1 MQLTTIIGI
10 LFGSLGIALYV
21 WYALALSKL
30 FPIFGIEDWKGYI
43 PFYNT
48 ALLFKLAAYNPLFVL
63 IGLVP
68 FVGITAIWVIQVL
81 AMRKLASHYWR
92 DDTETLLLAIFLPP
106 LWVQRFTQ
114 VLTGAAGGGS
124 RAKQPAHAAPQA
136 AAAVNGAGS
145 NGTVANG
152 AAQIGA
158 GPNGAGSNGAGLNG
172 AVANGAAQ
180 TGPRRSGGPQ
190 TQKPQASPP
199 HTPDSETPAQ
209 QVKTG
214 QLNGSQAAT
223 SQPSAVAATVVSSG
237 SPQTTPQP
245 TAAGLSTAPYRAK
258 RAQFDPQTELLSQ
271 SQPPQAAVA
280 PAAAEIRRTGQ
291 MQNTSDSDSFADQS
305 MTSSDSSLVMSVGT
319 AAVVEAQLAA
329 LDAAALAAETDP
341 TGTYTQSQLIT
352 DAAPDESHSAARSDD
367 EGEHSHVGD
376 VATSHI
382 APAAPAH
389 AAVDPAAA
397 AKSAPAASG
406 LREPKTVTGENAT
419 PAHAAP
425 EHAASERAAD
435 EDAEQAAAELAA
447 AERAADYAA
456 AEQAAER
463 AAAEEA
469 LARAAVAEEEIDDSA
484 VAGEAPA
491 SAAAAAPIAAAA
503 APVTTVPVASEQHAA
518 VQQDEAAQDGD
529 GLFHELDNTD
539 DSTVVVPRED
549 ERPEWEIV
557 LADGTAF
564 TLQGDDI
571 VVGRDPKTAGAKLKL
586 PDVTKTLSR
595 SHARFTYVE
604 SEDSWQIEDLGSQ
617 NGTVIYPPGVVEH
630 ELTAG
635 VKETA
640 TSQMLLGTLPVTLRH
655 KD

>member
-1 MQLTTIIGI
+1 
-10 LFGSLGIALYV
+10 
-21 WYALALSKL
+21 
-30 FPIFGIEDWKGYI
+30 
-43 PFYNT
+43 
-48 ALLFKLAAYNPLFVL
+48 
-63 IGLVP
+63 
-68 FVGITAIWVIQVL
+68 
-81 AMRKLASHYWR
+81 
-92 DDTETLLLAIFLPP
+92 
-106 LWVQRFTQ
+106 
-114 VLTGAAGGGS
+114 
-124 RAKQPAHAAPQA
+124 
-136 AAAVNGAGS
+136 
-145 NGTVANG
+145 
-152 AAQIGA
+152 
-158 GPNGAGSNGAGLNG
+158 
-172 AVANGAAQ
+172 
-180 TGPRRSGGPQ
+180 
-190 TQKPQASPP
+190 
-199 HTPDSETPAQ
+199 
-209 QVKTG
+209 
-214 QLNGSQAAT
+214 
-223 SQPSAVAATVVSSG
+223 
-237 SPQTTPQP
+237 
-245 TAAGLSTAPYRAK
+245 
-258 RAQFDPQTELLSQ
+258 
-271 SQPPQAAVA
+271 
-280 PAAAEIRRTGQ
+280 

-341 TGTYTQSQLIT
+341 TGTYTQSQLVT
-352 DAAPDESHSAARSDD
+352 DSAPDESHSAARGDD

-389 AAVDPAAA
+389 AAVDPATVP
-397 AKSAPAASG
+397 KPVPADSG
-406 LREPKTVTGENAT
+406 LREPKIVTGENAT

-425 EHAASERAAD
+425 VYTAAD
-435 EDAEQAAAELAA
+435 EET
-447 AERAADYAA
+447 
-456 AEQAAER
+456 
-463 AAAEEA
+463 
-469 LARAAVAEEEIDDSA
+469 DDSA
-484 VAGEAPA
+484 VAGEVPVSDAAAAPV
-491 SAAAAAPIAAAA
+491 SAAAPIAAAA
-503 APVTTVPVASEQHAA
+503 ARIATAPVASEQHAA

-529 GLFHELDNTD
+529 GLFHELDHTD

>member
-30 FPIFGIEDWKGYI
+30 FPVFGIENWKGYI

-68 FVGITAIWVIQVL
+68 FVGITAVWVIQVL

-145 NGTVANG
+145 NG
-152 AAQIGA
+152 
-158 GPNGAGSNGAGLNG
+158 
-172 AVANGAAQ
+172 AVANGAAL
-180 TGPRRSGGPQ
+180 TDPRRSGGPQ

-199 HTPDSETPAQ
+199 HTSDSEAPAQ

-214 QLNGSQAAT
+214 HLNGSQAAT

-245 TAAGLSTAPYRAK
+245 AAAGSSTAPYRAK

-352 DAAPDESHSAARSDD
+352 DAAPDESHSAARDDD

-397 AKSAPAASG
+397 SKSAPAASG

-491 SAAAAAPIAAAA
+491 SAAAAAPISAAA

-529 GLFHELDNTD
+529 GLFHELDHTD

>member
-10 LFGSLGIALYV
+10 LFGSLGIALYI
-21 WYALALSKL
+21 WYALALSNL
-30 FPIFGIEDWKGYI
+30 FPVFGIENWKGYI

-63 IGLVP
+63 LALVP
-68 FVGITAIWVIQVL
+68 FVGAAAVWVIQVL

-114 VLTGAAGGGS
+114 VLTGAVGGGS
-124 RAKQPAHAAPQA
+124 RAKQPAHAKPQA

-145 NGTVANG
+145 NG
-152 AAQIGA
+152 
-158 GPNGAGSNGAGLNG
+158 
-172 AVANGAAQ
+172 AVAN
-180 TGPRRSGGPQ
+180 GPRRSGGPQ

-237 SPQTTPQP
+237 SSQTTPQP
-245 TAAGLSTAPYRAK
+245 AAAGSSTAPYRAK

-271 SQPPQAAVA
+271 SQPPKAAVA
-280 PAAAEIRRTGQ
+280 PAAAETRRTGQ

-341 TGTYTQSQLIT
+341 TGTYTQSQLVT
-352 DAAPDESHSAARSDD
+352 DSAPDESHSAARGDD

-389 AAVDPAAA
+389 AAVDPATVP
-397 AKSAPAASG
+397 KPVPADSG
-406 LREPKTVTGENAT
+406 LREPKIVTGENAT

-425 EHAASERAAD
+425 VYTAAD
-435 EDAEQAAAELAA
+435 EET
-447 AERAADYAA
+447 
-456 AEQAAER
+456 
-463 AAAEEA
+463 
-469 LARAAVAEEEIDDSA
+469 DDSA
-484 VAGEAPA
+484 VAGEVPVSDAAAAPV
-491 SAAAAAPIAAAA
+491 SAAAPIAAAA
-503 APVTTVPVASEQHAA
+503 ARIATAPVASEQHAA

-529 GLFHELDNTD
+529 GLFHELDHTD

>member
-10 LFGSLGIALYV
+10 LFGSLGIVLYV

-68 FVGITAIWVIQVL
+68 FVGITAVWVIQVL

-124 RAKQPAHAAPQA
+124 RTKQPAHAAPQA

-145 NGTVANG
+145 NGAVANG

-158 GPNGAGSNGAGLNG
+158 DPNGAGSNGAGLNG
-172 AVANGAAQ
+172 AAL
-180 TGPRRSGGPQ
+180 TGPRRSGDPQ

-199 HTPDSETPAQ
+199 HTPDSQTPAQ

-245 TAAGLSTAPYRAK
+245 AAAGSSTAPYRAK

-271 SQPPQAAVA
+271 SQPPKAAVA

-319 AAVVEAQLAA
+319 ATVVEAQLAA

-352 DAAPDESHSAARSDD
+352 DAAPDDSHSAARGDD

-397 AKSAPAASG
+397 SKSAPAASG

-425 EHAASERAAD
+425 VYTAAD
-435 EDAEQAAAELAA
+435 EET
-447 AERAADYAA
+447 
-456 AEQAAER
+456 
-463 AAAEEA
+463 
-469 LARAAVAEEEIDDSA
+469 DDSA
-484 VAGEAPA
+484 VAGEVPVSDAAAAPV
-491 SAAAAAPIAAAA
+491 SAAAPIAAAA

-529 GLFHELDNTD
+529 GLFHELDHTD

>member
-10 LFGSLGIALYV
+10 LFGSLGIALYI
-21 WYALALSKL
+21 WYALALSNL
-30 FPIFGIEDWKGYI
+30 FPVFGIENWKGYI

-63 IGLVP
+63 LALVP
-68 FVGITAIWVIQVL
+68 FVGAAAVWVIQVL

-114 VLTGAAGGGS
+114 VLTGAVGGGS
-124 RAKQPAHAAPQA
+124 RAKQPAHAKPQA

-145 NGTVANG
+145 NG
-152 AAQIGA
+152 
-158 GPNGAGSNGAGLNG
+158 
-172 AVANGAAQ
+172 AVAN
-180 TGPRRSGGPQ
+180 GPRRSGGPQ

-237 SPQTTPQP
+237 SSQTTPQP
-245 TAAGLSTAPYRAK
+245 AAAGSSTAPYRAK

-271 SQPPQAAVA
+271 SQPPKAAVA
-280 PAAAEIRRTGQ
+280 PAAAETRRTGQ

-352 DAAPDESHSAARSDD
+352 DSAPDESHSAARGDD

-389 AAVDPAAA
+389 AAVDPATVP
-397 AKSAPAASG
+397 KPVPADSG
-406 LREPKTVTGENAT
+406 LREPKIVTGENAT

-425 EHAASERAAD
+425 VYTAAD
-435 EDAEQAAAELAA
+435 EET
-447 AERAADYAA
+447 
-456 AEQAAER
+456 
-463 AAAEEA
+463 
-469 LARAAVAEEEIDDSA
+469 DDSA
-484 VAGEAPA
+484 VAGEVPVSDAAAAPV
-491 SAAAAAPIAAAA
+491 SAAAPIAAAA
-503 APVTTVPVASEQHAA
+503 ARIATAPVASEQHAA

-529 GLFHELDNTD
+529 GLFHELDHTD